1 MKIQAHSC
9 AERAMEQV
17 EHPLFTAQKGRV
29 QFKHSWMPLNSY
41 SNNCTANNC
50 SACSAWALT
59 LWALGLQEI
68 RDEIS
73 AKDTNLF
80 MQLTCCCMA
89 SKITSVLVE
98 NWGILS
104 LAGFWHVSLWAGQW
118 WHSSDTVADGCA
130 SLSLGI
136 FCSAALSEYLCSGSV
151 WGLCMG
157 KYQLK
162 FCPLDNNWKIH
173 LSYSFS
179 CICLQSFSWKCLRSI
194 KPRLTE
200 QNGCCI
206 SVRISCYPYLHWLH
220 H

>member
-29 QFKHSWMPLNSY
+29 QFKHSWMPLNSC

-80 MQLTCCCMA
+80 IQLTCCCMA

-98 NWGILS
+98 KWGILS
-104 LAGFWHVSLWAGQW
+104 LAGFWHVSLSRAVMTQFWHCCW
-118 WHSSDTVADGCA
+118 WLCISVTWDF
-130 SLSLGI
+130 L
-136 FCSAALSEYLCSGSV
+136 FCSSEYLCSGSV

-162 FCPLDNNWKIH
+162 FCPLDNNWKIP

-206 SVRISCYPYLHWLH
+206 SVRISCYPYLHRLH